1 MRRRPDADSAHP
13 LEGAAIMNSQATA
26 GARTARGAKAAANSP
41 LQAGPI
47 LQWQAREIQPF
58 GTIAP
63 LPLGLDESV
72 CRASAEA
79 LNQLVAD
86 TMTLRDMYKKHHW
99 QVVGPTFY
107 QLHLLF
113 DKHYQEQAALVDELA
128 ERVQMLGAVSLAMA
142 HDVAE
147 TTRIPRPPR
156 GREDVPTQI
165 GRLLQAHEMILEFAR
180 QSAHEAAER
189 GDDGTNDLLA
199 SDVIRTNEQQVWFL
213 AEHLVAQPLLPALPG
228 HA

>member
-1 MRRRPDADSAHP
+1 MTTERHIGNGSRASATMQSRLSADARPLVGQRSP
-13 LEGAAIMNSQATA
+13 EVQA
-26 GARTARGAKAAANSP
+26 
-41 LQAGPI
+41 
-47 LQWQAREIQPF
+47 F
-58 GTIAP
+58 GTIRP
-63 LPLGLDESV
+63 LPQGLDTDHLAPIV
-72 CRASAEA
+72 DD
-79 LNQLVAD
+79 LNQLLAD